1 MVRSM
6 LVAAAV
12 VVAGAPAHAQT
23 RDELTSAAWSC
34 RITSILDEPGMDANL
49 AFNADGS
56 LEGWFYVEVSDG
68 GDVIS
73 LEFSILGSWTLD
85 GAVISS
91 AVAESEVLA
100 GSHNGEAF
108 TPEELAEMAD
118 GMGDALSS
126 FSGESTIAYI
136 SPRAMVLDELEAS
149 ISCWR

>member
-1 MVRSM
+1 
-6 LVAAAV
+6 
-12 VVAGAPAHAQT
+12 
-23 RDELTSAAWSC
+23 
-34 RITSILDEPGMDANL
+34 
-49 AFNADGS
+49 
-56 LEGWFYVEVSDG
+56 VSDG
-68 GDVIS
+68 GDVVS

-91 AVAESEVLA
+91 AVAEAKVLA

-108 TPEELAEMAD
+108 TPEELAEMAV